1 MSHGPQARAK
11 RAHESRMVQGA
22 ATIEMMDLRSG
33 SNEAHLDQGG
43 NPFSGIDHAGTG
55 QEQTQHHAGGTAA
68 SDRALDVHGAMVAL
82 TA

>member
-33 SNEAHLDQGG
+33 SNEAHLDQGVQ
-43 NPFSGIDHAGTG
+43 PRFPELITPARARSKPSIMPAGPPPT
-55 QEQTQHHAGGTAA
+55 TA
-68 SDRALDVHGAMVAL
+68 H
-82 TA
+82 